1 MRYILFFFIGFNLIF
16 SQNPVHQISIDGDAL
31 LPLFFSSPDGNQKI
45 SFRKKTSSDKYLRTG
60 LFFRYEQES
69 EKEISLFTGFD
80 YLLKKNN
87 TNWNYRYGFDFSVGY
102 RENLNSNREYLNLSI
117 YPLIR
122 IEYFFSDF
130 FSISTEPGFYFNYE
144 IVSKQTN
151 LSKVE
156 SNLFRSGLKK
166 MGVINF
172 NFIF

>member
-16 SQNPVHQISIDGDAL
+16 SQNPVHQISIDGDDL
-31 LPLFFSSPDGNQKI
+31 LPLFFSSSDGNQKI
-45 SFRKKTSSDKYLRTG
+45 SFRKKTSSDKYFRAG
-60 LFFRYEQES
+60 LFFSYEQES
-69 EKEISLFTGFD
+69 EKEISLSTGID

-87 TNWNYRYGFDFSVGY
+87 TNWNYRYGFDFLVGY

-130 FSISTEPGFYFNYE
+130 FSISTEPGLYFNYE
-144 IVSKQTN
+144 IVKKQTN

-166 MGVINF
+166 MGVISFNF
-172 NFIF
+172 NF

>member
-1 MRYILFFFIGFNLIF
+1 MRYNLFFFIGLNLIF

-69 EKEISLFTGFD
+69 EKEIFLFTGFD

-102 RENLNSNREYLNLSI
+102 RNLNSNREYLNLSI

-130 FSISTEPGFYFNYE
+130 SISTEPGF
-144 IVSKQTN
+144 ILIMK
-151 LSKVE
+151 
-156 SNLFRSGLKK
+156 
-166 MGVINF
+166 
-172 NFIF
+172 